1 MSETYAYARVS
12 STEQNLDRQL
22 EALRPYVKDDR
33 YIFCDKASGKN
44 FERKAYLS
52 LVGTEHTLPILHEGD
67 CVVILSIDRLGRD
80 YEQIKEQWQYIT
92 TVLKADIQVLD
103 MPLLNTRISGES
115 NLDGKFISDLV
126 LQILSWLAQKERES
140 ILKRQRQGIDCA
152 LAKGVKFGR
161 PNIKRPDNWTEV
173 FLDWKAGKIT
183 AVEAM
188 RRTGLTKGTFYKM
201 AKQ

>member
-80 YEQIKEQWQYIT
+80 YQQIKEQWQYIT

-173 FLDWKAGKIT
+173 FLDWKTGKIT

>member
-80 YEQIKEQWQYIT
+80 YQQIKEQWQYIT

-103 MPLLNTRISGES
+103 MPLLNTRVSGES
-115 NLDGKFISDLV
+115 SLDGKFISDLV

-152 LAKGVKFGR
+152 LAKGIKFGR
-161 PNIKRPDNWTEV
+161 PSIKRPDNWTEV
-173 FLDWKAGKIT
+173 FLEWKTGKIT

>member
-52 LVGTEHTLPILHEGD
+52 LVGTEHTLPVLHEGD

-80 YEQIKEQWQYIT
+80 YQQIKEQWQYIT

-103 MPLLNTRISGES
+103 MPLLNTRISGV
-115 NLDGKFISDLV
+115 NIP
-126 LQILSWLAQKERES
+126 
-140 ILKRQRQGIDCA
+140 
-152 LAKGVKFGR
+152 AKINRHSGMAETAR
-161 PNIKRPDNWTEV
+161 PEYRKP
-173 FLDWKAGKIT
+173 L
-183 AVEAM
+183 
-188 RRTGLTKGTFYKM
+188 
-201 AKQ
+201 

>member
-12 STEQNLDRQL
+12 STDQNLDRQL
-22 EALRPYVKDDR
+22 DALRPFVKDDR

-52 LVGTEHTLPILHEGD
+52 LVGTDSTLPVLHEGD
-67 CVVILSIDRLGRD
+67 LLVIMSLDRLGRNYD
-80 YEQIKEQWQYIT
+80 EVKEQWQYIT
-92 TVLKADIQVLD
+92 TTLKVDIQVLD
-103 MPLLNTRISGES
+103 MPLLNTRLSGER

-126 LQILSWLAQKERES
+126 LQILSYVAQKERES
-140 ILKRQRQGIDCA
+140 IIKRQRQGIDSA

-161 PNIKRPDNWTEV
+161 PTVQKPANWNEV
-173 FLDWKAGKIT
+173 YLDWRAGRIT
-183 AVEAM
+183 AVQAM
-188 RRTGLTKGTFYKM
+188 KLTGLTKCTFYKL